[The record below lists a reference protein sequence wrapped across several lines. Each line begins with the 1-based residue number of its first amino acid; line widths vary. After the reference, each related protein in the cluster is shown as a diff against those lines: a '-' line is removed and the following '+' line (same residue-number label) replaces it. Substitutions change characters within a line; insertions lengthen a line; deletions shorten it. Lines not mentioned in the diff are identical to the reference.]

1 MRAQSYDPTFK
12 SFNLDH
18 LKKIH
23 QHIFQDIYEWAGE
36 IRTVDISKGDTRFCN
51 LNRIEPE
58 ANKLL
63 LQLENHNL
71 ATMKPSEITPSMAE
85 LYCDLNVIHPFR
97 EGHGRAQRLFFD
109 ELAGN
114 SFYGFDWS
122 MINQEEWLH

>member
-1 MRAQSYDPTFK
+1 M
-12 SFNLDH
+12 
-18 LKKIH
+18 
-23 QHIFQDIYEWAGE
+23 
-36 IRTVDISKGDTRFCN
+36 DISKGDTRFCN

-71 ATMKPSEITPSMAE
+71 ATMKQSEITPSMAE
-85 LYCDLNVIHPFR
+85 LYCDLDVIHPFR

-114 SFYGFDWS
+114 SFYKFDWS
-122 MINQEEWLH
+122 MINKEEWLHSNIAGYYCDYRPMINIFDRILHVH